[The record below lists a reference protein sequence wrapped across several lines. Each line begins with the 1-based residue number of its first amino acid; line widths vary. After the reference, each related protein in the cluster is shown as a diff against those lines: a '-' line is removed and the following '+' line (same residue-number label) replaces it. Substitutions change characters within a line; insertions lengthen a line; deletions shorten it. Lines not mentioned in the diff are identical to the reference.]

1 MVYLKLFQGHGAF
14 PTVLSGCG
22 LFLPTLPQ
30 RKGGGAACPRTV
42 DPAGRFET
50 LWAEM
55 GEEAHLLRASFIV
68 SSTLYA
74 KQSGSSLNQALSDFI
89 I

>member
-14 PTVLSGCG
+14 R

-30 RKGGGAACPRTV
+30 RKGGAACPRTV
-42 DPAGRFET
+42 GPAGRFET

-55 GEEAHLLRASFIV
+55 GEEAHLLRASFTV